1 MRHGINAGCPVE
13 FRAGND
19 SIFQNNF
26 DFTPVFRVSSARVID
41 TEERLAAYIPVVRAA
56 DWIAV
61 DTEADS
67 LHAYPE
73 KVCLIQISTGAGDR
87 LVDPLADIDVDS
99 LLQALSGHQLIM
111 HAADYDMRLFYKHHR
126 FTPSSIFDTMLAARL
141 LGYREFGLGALVE
154 NILGVKLDKGPQKAD
169 WARRP
174 LTERM
179 ETYARNDTH
188 HLKRIANH
196 LTRELTDK
204 QRLDWHSES
213 CTRLIAECSRPAP
226 DASDTVWR
234 IKGSHILNRAG
245 LAVMRELWQW
255 REDEAIA
262 ANRPPFFI
270 LAHDK
275 MVAVCEAAVLN
286 QPVDPILPRHLSPR
300 RRDGIAKAI
309 QSALLHSPDSYPQI
323 LRNHTQRPSEAER
336 RRFHLLEERRD
347 GAAHTLGLDA
357 TIIASRS
364 VLGDL
369 ARDWDKHA
377 PELMNWQRGLLEG

>member
-1 MRHGINAGCPVE
+1 M
-13 FRAGND
+13 
-19 SIFQNNF
+19 
-26 DFTPVFRVSSARVID
+26 ID
-41 TEERLAAYIPVVRAA
+41 TEERLAAFIPVVRAA

-73 KVCLIQISTGAGDR
+73 KICLIQITTSAGDR
-87 LVDPLADIDVDS
+87 LVDPLADINIDS
-99 LLQALSGHQLIM
+99 LLDALSGHQLIM
-111 HAADYDMRLFYKHHR
+111 HAADYDMRLFYKHHG
-126 FTPSSIFDTMLAARL
+126 FKPSSIFDTMLAARL

-154 NILGVKLDKGPQKAD
+154 KILGVKLDKGPQKAD

-179 ETYARNDTH
+179 EVYARNDTH
-188 HLKRIANH
+188 YLRKLANH
-196 LTRELTDK
+196 LTRELTEK
-204 QRLDWHSES
+204 HRFDWHTES
-213 CTRLIAECSRPAP
+213 CARLIAECSRPAP
-226 DASDTVWR
+226 DESETVWR
-234 IKGSHILNRAG
+234 IKGSHVLNRAG

-270 LAHDK
+270 LAHEK
-275 MVAVCEAAVLN
+275 MVAIAEAAAAN
-286 QPVDPILPRHLSPR
+286 QEIEPIFPRHLSPR
-300 RRDGIAKAI
+300 RREGVAKAI
-309 QSALLHSPDSYPQI
+309 KAAFLRSEDSFPQI
-323 LRNHTQRPSEAER
+323 LRNRTQRPSEAER

-347 GAAHTLGLDA
+347 SVAHTLGIDA
-357 TIIASRS
+357 TIIAPRS

-377 PELMNWQRGLLEG
+377 PELMNWQRGLLQG